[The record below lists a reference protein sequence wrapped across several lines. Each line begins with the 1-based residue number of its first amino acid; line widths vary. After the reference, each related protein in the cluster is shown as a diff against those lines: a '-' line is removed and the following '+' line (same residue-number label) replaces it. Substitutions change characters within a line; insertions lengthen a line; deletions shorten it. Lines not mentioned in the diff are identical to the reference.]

1 MVVTWI
7 RGLDLK
13 TVLCEEY
20 LNVQF
25 ARSAFCFIWTQFWYP
40 FYNPGFFLIYIE
52 NVDNLYDT
60 LYGKKKFSP
69 NTGKWGPE

>member
-13 TVLCEEY
+13 TVLREEY

-40 FYNPGFFLIYIE
+40 FYNPGFFFLFLIGLE
-52 NVDNLYDT
+52 LLHSLY
-60 LYGKKKFSP
+60 S
-69 NTGKWGPE
+69 